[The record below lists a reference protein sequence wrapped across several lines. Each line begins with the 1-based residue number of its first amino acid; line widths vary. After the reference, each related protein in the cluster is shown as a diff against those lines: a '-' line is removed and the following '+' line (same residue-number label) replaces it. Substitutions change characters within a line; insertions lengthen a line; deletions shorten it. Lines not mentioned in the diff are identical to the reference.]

1 MIVKLIVTCL
11 YYLLKDKQYE
21 VEKITIVVKIK
32 RDRQHLLTR

>member
-21 VEKITIVVKIK
+21 VEKITIVLKQNKK
-32 RDRQHLLTR
+32 R

>member
-21 VEKITIVVKIK
+21 VEKITIVVKQNKK
-32 RDRQHLLTR
+32 R